1 MAAPSSQN
9 NSGWSSSSS
18 WASQIYVG
26 GGRGVPIASDWAKPP
41 SQWGCDLP
49 DSEITACLNL
59 LITLSII
66 IILCMHHIIIILI
79 TFLLL
84 IIYHHHHL
92 HYVALSDPGVIWGQ
106 KYHFCLF
113 AWKLIFGDWNH
124 QRYIPWWQ
132 KMQKS
137 AEKWSKMVFFAA
149 IFKIEFSSPMTE
161 HRFLVFSLNIAILSA
176 AQHET
181 LSFLREHVF
190 LWNADNILHLSVL
203 FLLNFSG
210 QIPLITG
217 VQTFCK
223 IFGYIQ
229 AAFWQLYGWLQGLSS
244 QIPFRCTLCPG

>member
-1 MAAPSSQN
+1 MRKKFS
-9 NSGWSSSSS
+9 
-18 WASQIYVG
+18 V
-26 GGRGVPIASDWAKPP
+26 K
-41 SQWGCDLP
+41 
-49 DSEITACLNL
+49 
-59 LITLSII
+59 
-66 IILCMHHIIIILI
+66 
-79 TFLLL
+79 
-84 IIYHHHHL
+84 
-92 HYVALSDPGVIWGQ
+92 YVALSDPGVIRGQ
-106 KYHFCLF
+106 KYHLCLF

>member
-1 MAAPSSQN
+1 MN
-9 NSGWSSSSS
+9 G
-18 WASQIYVG
+18 
-26 GGRGVPIASDWAKPP
+26 
-41 SQWGCDLP
+41 
-49 DSEITACLNL
+49 
-59 LITLSII
+59 
-66 IILCMHHIIIILI
+66 
-79 TFLLL
+79 
-84 IIYHHHHL
+84 
-92 HYVALSDPGVIWGQ
+92 YVALSDPGVIWGQ

-244 QIPFRCTLCPG
+244 QIPFRCTLCPGQILRWVTKDFELLNLLGATSMQRNHANRLGKRASEANLTE

>member
-1 MAAPSSQN
+1 MEPFTDM
-9 NSGWSSSSS
+9 WH
-18 WASQIYVG
+18 SQILG
-26 GGRGVPIASDWAKPP
+26 SFEAKNIT
-41 SQWGCDLP
+41 SVFLHENSFLVIEIIKDIFP
-49 DSEITACLNL
+49 DDKKCKK
-59 LITLSII
+59 
-66 IILCMHHIIIILI
+66 
-79 TFLLL
+79 
-84 IIYHHHHL
+84 
-92 HYVALSDPGVIWGQ
+92 VQ
-106 KYHFCLF
+106 KNGLKCF
-113 AWKLIFGDWNH
+113 
-124 QRYIPWWQ
+124 
-132 KMQKS
+132 
-137 AEKWSKMVFFAA
+137 FFAA

-161 HRFLVFSLNIAILSA
+161 HRFLVFSLNSAILSA